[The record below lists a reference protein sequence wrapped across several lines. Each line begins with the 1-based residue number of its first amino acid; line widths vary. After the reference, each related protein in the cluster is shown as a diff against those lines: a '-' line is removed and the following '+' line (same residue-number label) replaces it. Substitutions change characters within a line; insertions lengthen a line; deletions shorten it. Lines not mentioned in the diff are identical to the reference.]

1 MRKLFIPLLLCSA
14 LEANEKNGFFIEAGF
29 ETGLLEGTQTQ
40 EKNYTT
46 TQTTTK
52 TTTNNYN
59 YLPLNSILQRA
70 TNLFKDADISKL
82 SFSSLSPVRA
92 SLDLSG
98 HLTIENFLPYNL
110 NNVKL
115 SFTDAQG
122 NVIDLGVIET
132 LPKQSK
138 IVLSYQQF
146 NETKQVFDNIME
158 EQKKYYEKEA
168 ERRKN
173 KTTSSVSETN
183 REPSFTFPTFEVLST
198 PHSDPNTQRVFEALS
213 KINTNLVMKYSDT
226 NNFESAKDKTEK
238 FTAKT
243 AEEFTNLMLN
253 MIAVLDSQSWGDAI
267 LNAPFEF
274 TDNKQSGECTNKGD
288 SNDNCVYPQKNGL
301 VKSNVDKKYVLDK
314 QSIVNNFRGKTDLDV
329 SLLNGAGVDGLGSNT
344 TPTNNDDGKNYGQ
357 LAVVASALN
366 PQKLFGTDYKTINL
380 ADLRAILHEFSHTK
394 GYTHNGNMTYQRVP
408 VVGSNGQQEKKDD
421 GALKDSDGLPYNVCS
436 LYGGQ
441 GQPSFPSNYP
451 NSIYHNCA
459 DVPAGFLG
467 VTAAVWQQLINQ
479 NALPINFA
487 NLNSQTN
494 YNLNATLNTQDM
506 ANSVIGTI
514 QKTLTATSTT
524 TTTSYHHSKSLQRFR
539 SPLLGINVKI
549 GYQNYFNDFIGLA
562 YYGIIKYNYAK
573 AANQKVQ
580 QLSYGGGIDLLL
592 DFITTYSNKNSP
604 TGIQTRRNF
613 SSSFGIFGGLRG
625 LYNSYYALNKVKGS
639 GNLDAATGL
648 NYRYKHS
655 KYSVGISIPL
665 IQRKASVI
673 SSGSDYT
680 NSFVFNEGAS
690 HFKVFFNYGWV
701 F

>member
-1 MRKLFIPLLLCSA
+1 MRKLFIPLLLFSA

-40 EKNYTT
+40 EKRH
-46 TQTTTK
+46 TTTK
-52 TTTNNYN
+52 NTYATYS
-59 YLPLNSILQRA
+59 YLPTDSVLKRA
-70 TNLFKDADISKL
+70 ANLFTNTEAISKL
-82 SFSSLSPVRA
+82 KFSSLSPVRV
-92 SLDLSG
+92 LYMYNG
-98 HLTIENFLPYNL
+98 QLTIENFLPYNL

-132 LPKQSK
+132 IPKHSK
-138 IVLSYQQF
+138 IVLPG
-146 NETKQVFDNIME
+146 EAFDSL
-158 EQKKYYEKEA
+158 KEA
-168 ERRKN
+168 FDKIGPYTFFLPKFEA
-173 KTTSSVSETN
+173 TSTSI
-183 REPSFTFPTFEVLST
+183 
-198 PHSDPNTQRVFEALS
+198 SDTNTQRVFETLN
-213 KINTNLVMKYSDT
+213 KIKTNLIMKYSNENP
-226 NNFESAKDKTEK
+226 NNFNTCPYNNNGNTKNDCWQN
-238 FTAKT
+238 FTPQT

-274 TDNKQSGECTNKGD
+274 TNKGGEGECDTSKENECVNPGTNGRVDTKVDQQYILNKQG
-288 SNDNCVYPQKNGL
+288 
-301 VKSNVDKKYVLDK
+301 
-314 QSIVNNFRGKTDLDV
+314 IINNFRKKIEID
-329 SLLNGAGVDGLGSNT
+329 
-344 TPTNNDDGKNYGQ
+344 
-357 LAVVASALN
+357 AVVLKNSGVVGLANGYGNDGEYGTLGVEAYALE
-366 PQKLFGTDYKTINL
+366 PQKLFGNNLKTINL
-380 ADLRAILHEFSHTK
+380 ADLRTILHEFSHTK

-408 VVGSNGQQEKKDD
+408 TGQTENGKP
-421 GALKDSDGLPYNVCS
+421 KDSDGLPYNVCS
-436 LYGGQ
+436 LYGGSNQ
-441 GQPSFPSNYP
+441 SAFPSNYP

-479 NALPINFA
+479 NALPINYA
-487 NLNSQTN
+487 NLNAQTN
-494 YNLNATLNTQDM
+494 YNLNASLNTQDL
-506 ANSVIGTI
+506 ANSMLSTI
-514 QKTLTATSTT
+514 QKTFVTSSVTNHYF
-524 TTTSYHHSKSLQRFR
+524 SSASQSFR
-539 SPLLGINVKI
+539 SPILGVNAKI

-562 YYGIIKYNYAK
+562 YYGIIKYNYSK
-573 AANQKVQ
+573 ALNQKFQ

-604 TGIQTRRNF
+604 IGVQTKRNF

-625 LYNSYYALNKVKGS
+625 LYNSYYVLNKVKGS
-639 GNLDAATGL
+639 GNLDVATGL

>member
-1 MRKLFIPLLLCSA
+1 MRKLFTSFLLFST

-40 EKNYTT
+40 EKRH
-46 TQTTTK
+46 TTTK
-52 TTTNNYN
+52 NTYATYN
-59 YLPLNSILQRA
+59 YLPTDTILKRA
-70 TNLFKDADISKL
+70 TNLFTDAKSISQL
-82 SFSSLSPVRA
+82 NFSSLSPVKV
-92 SLDLSG
+92 LYIG
-98 HLTIENFLPYNL
+98 GKLTIENFLPYNL
-110 NNVKL
+110 SNVKL
-115 SFTDAQG
+115 SFTDAQD
-122 NVIDLGVIET
+122 NIIDLGVIET
-132 LPKQSK
+132 IPKHSK
-138 IVLSYQQF
+138 IVLPG
-146 NETKQVFDNIME
+146 EAFDSL
-158 EQKKYYEKEA
+158 KEA
-168 ERRKN
+168 FDKIDPYTFFFPKFEA
-173 KTTSSVSETN
+173 TSTSVS
-183 REPSFTFPTFEVLST
+183 
-198 PHSDPNTQRVFEALS
+198 DANTQRVFETLN
-213 KINTNLVMKYSDT
+213 KIKTNLIMKYSNENPSNFNT
-226 NNFESAKDKTEK
+226 CPYNNNGNTKNDCWQP
-238 FTAKT
+238 FTPQT

-267 LNAPFEF
+267 LNAPFDF
-274 TDNKQSGECTNKGD
+274 TNSSTDCDNDPSKCVNPGINGRVDSKVDQQYVLNKQG
-288 SNDNCVYPQKNGL
+288 
-301 VKSNVDKKYVLDK
+301 
-314 QSIVNNFRGKTDLDV
+314 IVNNFRKKIEID
-329 SLLNGAGVDGLGSNT
+329 
-344 TPTNNDDGKNYGQ
+344 
-357 LAVVASALN
+357 AVVLKNSGVVGLANGYGNDGEYGTLGVEAYALD
-366 PQKLFGTDYKTINL
+366 PTKLFGNNLKTINL
-380 ADLRAILHEFSHTK
+380 ADLRTILHEFSHTK

-408 VVGSNGQQEKKDD
+408 TGQNENGKP
-421 GALKDSDGLPYNVCS
+421 KDSDGLPYNVCS

-441 GQPSFPSNYP
+441 GQSAFPSNYP

-494 YNLNATLNTQDM
+494 YNLNASLNTQDL
-506 ANSVIGTI
+506 ANSMLSTI
-514 QKTLTATSTT
+514 QKTFVTSSVTNHYF
-524 TTTSYHHSKSLQRFR
+524 SSASQNFR
-539 SPLLGINVKI
+539 SPILGVNAKI

-604 TGIQTRRNF
+604 IDIQTRRNF

-639 GNLDAATGL
+639 GNLDVATGL

-665 IQRKASVI
+665 IQRKASIV
-673 SSGSDYT
+673 SSNGDYT
-680 NSFVFNEGAS
+680 NSLVFNEGAS

>member
-1 MRKLFIPLLLCSA
+1 MRKLFTSLLLFSA

-40 EKNYTT
+40 EKRH
-46 TQTTTK
+46 TTTK
-52 TTTNNYN
+52 NTYATYN
-59 YLPLNSILQRA
+59 YLPTDTILKRA
-70 TNLFKDADISKL
+70 ANLFTNAEAISKL
-82 SFSSLSPVRA
+82 KFSSLSPVRV
-92 SLDLSG
+92 LYMYNG
-98 HLTIENFLPYNL
+98 QLTIENFLPYNL

-132 LPKQSK
+132 IPKHSK
-138 IVLSYQQF
+138 IVLPG
-146 NETKQVFDNIME
+146 EAFDSLKIDPYTLFLP
-158 EQKKYYEKEA
+158 KIEA
-168 ERRKN
+168 
-173 KTTSSVSETN
+173 TSTSVS
-183 REPSFTFPTFEVLST
+183 
-198 PHSDPNTQRVFEALS
+198 DANTQRVFETLN
-213 KINTNLVMKYSDT
+213 KIKTNLIVNYRNENK
-226 NNFESAKDKTEK
+226 FKDHENHWEA
-238 FTAKT
+238 FTPQT

-274 TDNKQSGECTNKGD
+274 TNKGGGGECDTSKE
-288 SNDNCVYPQKNGL
+288 NDCVNPGTNGL
-301 VKSNVDKKYVLDK
+301 VNSKVDQQYVLNK
-314 QSIVNNFRGKTDLDV
+314 QDIVNKFRNKADLDV
-329 SLLNGAGVDGLGSNT
+329 VVLKDSGVVGLGSDI
-344 TPTNNDDGKNYGQ
+344 TPSNNDDGKHYGQ
-357 LAVVASALN
+357 LGVVASALD
-366 PQKLFGTDYKTINL
+366 PKKLFGNDLKTIKL
-380 ADLRAILHEFSHTK
+380 EDLRTILHEFSHTK

-408 VVGSNGQQEKKDD
+408 VMKNGQVEKDNNGKP
-421 GALKDSDGLPYNVCS
+421 KDSDGLPYNVCS

-441 GQPSFPSNYP
+441 GQSAFPSNYP

-479 NALPINFA
+479 NALPINYA
-487 NLNSQTN
+487 NLGSQTN
-494 YNLNATLNTQDM
+494 YNLNASLNTQDL
-506 ANSVIGTI
+506 ANSMLSTI
-514 QKTLTATSTT
+514 QKTFVTSSVTNHY
-524 TTTSYHHSKSLQRFR
+524 SSSASQSFR
-539 SPLLGINVKI
+539 SPILGVNAKI

-573 AANQKVQ
+573 AINQKFQ
-580 QLSYGGGIDLLL
+580 QLSYGGGIDLLV

-604 TGIQTRRNF
+604 TGVQTKRNF

-625 LYNSYYALNKVKGS
+625 LYNSYYVLNKVKGS
-639 GNLDAATGL
+639 GNLDVATGL

-665 IQRKASVI
+665 IQRKASVV
-673 SSGSDYT
+673 SRDGDYT

>member
-1 MRKLFIPLLLCSA
+1 MRKLFIPLLLFSA

-40 EKNYTT
+40 EKRH
-46 TQTTTK
+46 TTTK
-52 TTTNNYN
+52 NTYATYN
-59 YLPLNSILQRA
+59 YLPTDAVLKRA
-70 TNLFKDADISKL
+70 ANLFTDAKSISQL
-82 SFSSLSPVRA
+82 NFSSLSPVKV
-92 SLDLSG
+92 LYIG
-98 HLTIENFLPYNL
+98 GKLTIENFLPYNL
-110 NNVKL
+110 SNVKL

-132 LPKQSK
+132 IPKHSK
-138 IVLSYQQF
+138 IVLPG
-146 NETKQVFDNIME
+146 EAFDSL
-158 EQKKYYEKEA
+158 KEA
-168 ERRKN
+168 FDKIGPYTFFLPKFEA
-173 KTTSSVSETN
+173 TSTSI
-183 REPSFTFPTFEVLST
+183 
-198 PHSDPNTQRVFEALS
+198 SDANTQRVFETLNNI
-213 KINTNLVMKYSDT
+213 KTNLIMKYSNENPSNFNT
-226 NNFESAKDKTEK
+226 CPYNNNGNTKNDCWQN
-238 FTAKT
+238 FTPQT

-274 TDNKQSGECTNKGD
+274 TNSSTDCDSDPSKCVNPGVNGRVDTKVDQQYILNKQG
-288 SNDNCVYPQKNGL
+288 
-301 VKSNVDKKYVLDK
+301 
-314 QSIVNNFRGKTDLDV
+314 IINNFRKKIEIDAVVLKNSGVVGLA
-329 SLLNGAGVDGLGSNT
+329 NGYGNDGEYGTLG
-344 TPTNNDDGKNYGQ
+344 
-357 LAVVASALN
+357 VVASALD
-366 PQKLFGTDYKTINL
+366 PKKLFGNDLKTINL
-380 ADLRAILHEFSHTK
+380 ADLRTILHEFSHTK
-394 GYTHNGNMTYQRVP
+394 GYGHNGNMTYQRVP
-408 VVGSNGQQEKKDD
+408 TGQNENGKS
-421 GALKDSDGLPYNVCS
+421 KDSDGLPYNVCS

-441 GQPSFPSNYP
+441 GQSAFPSNYP

-479 NALPINFA
+479 NALPINYA
-487 NLNSQTN
+487 NLSAQTN
-494 YNLNATLNTQDM
+494 YNLNASLNTQDL
-506 ANSVIGTI
+506 ANSMLGTI
-514 QKTLTATSTT
+514 QKTFVTSSVTNHYF
-524 TTTSYHHSKSLQRFR
+524 SSASQSFR
-539 SPLLGINVKI
+539 SPILGVNAKI

-562 YYGIIKYNYAK
+562 YYGIVKYNYSK
-573 AANQKVQ
+573 ALNQKFQ

-604 TGIQTRRNF
+604 IDIQTRRNF

-625 LYNSYYALNKVKGS
+625 LYNSYYVLNKVKGS
-639 GNLDAATGL
+639 GNLDVATGL

-665 IQRKASVI
+665 IQRKASVV

>member
-1 MRKLFIPLLLCSA
+1 MRKLFIPLLLFSA

-40 EKNYTT
+40 EKRH
-46 TQTTTK
+46 TTTK
-52 TTTNNYN
+52 NTYATYS
-59 YLPLNSILQRA
+59 YLPTDAVLKRA
-70 TNLFKDADISKL
+70 ANLFTDAKSISKL
-82 SFSSLSPVRA
+82 NFSSLSPVKV
-92 SLDLSG
+92 LYIG
-98 HLTIENFLPYNL
+98 GKLTIENFLPYNL
-110 NNVKL
+110 SNVKL

-132 LPKQSK
+132 IPKHSK
-138 IVLSYQQF
+138 IVLPG
-146 NETKQVFDNIME
+146 EAFDGLKIDPYTFFLP
-158 EQKKYYEKEA
+158 KFEA
-168 ERRKN
+168 
-173 KTTSSVSETN
+173 TSTSVS
-183 REPSFTFPTFEVLST
+183 
-198 PHSDPNTQRVFEALS
+198 DANTQRVFETLN
-213 KINTNLVMKYSDT
+213 KIKTNLIMKYSNENPSNFNT
-226 NNFESAKDKTEK
+226 CPYNNNGNTKNDCWQP
-238 FTAKT
+238 FTPQT

-253 MIAVLDSQSWGDAI
+253 MIAVLDSQSWGDAV

-274 TDNKQSGECTNKGD
+274 TNSPTDCDNDPSK
-288 SNDNCVYPQKNGL
+288 CVNPGTNGL
-301 VKSNVDKKYVLDK
+301 VDSKVDQQYVLNK
-314 QSIVNNFRGKTDLDV
+314 QGIVNNFRKKIEID
-329 SLLNGAGVDGLGSNT
+329 
-344 TPTNNDDGKNYGQ
+344 
-357 LAVVASALN
+357 AVVLKNSGVVGLANGYGNDGEYGTLGVEAYALD
-366 PQKLFGTDYKTINL
+366 PKKLFGNDLKTIKL
-380 ADLRAILHEFSHTK
+380 EDLRTILHEFSHTK

-408 VVGSNGQQEKKDD
+408 VTKDGQVEKDNNGKP
-421 GALKDSDGLPYNVCS
+421 KDSDGLPYNVCS
-436 LYGGQ
+436 LYGGSN
-441 GQPSFPSNYP
+441 QPAFPSNYP

-494 YNLNATLNTQDM
+494 YNLNASLNTQDL
-506 ANSVIGTI
+506 ANSMLSTI
-514 QKTLTATSTT
+514 QKTFVTSSVTNHYF
-524 TTTSYHHSKSLQRFR
+524 SSASQSFR
-539 SPLLGINVKI
+539 SPILGVNAKI

-562 YYGIIKYNYAK
+562 YYGIVKYNYSK
-573 AANQKVQ
+573 ALDQKFQ
-580 QLSYGGGIDLLL
+580 QLSYGGGIDLLV
-592 DFITTYSNKNSP
+592 DFITTYSNKNNP

-639 GNLDAATGL
+639 GNLDVATGL

-665 IQRKASVI
+665 IQRKASVV
-673 SSGSDYT
+673 SSNGDYT

>member
-1 MRKLFIPLLLCSA
+1 MRKLFTSFLLFSA

-40 EKNYTT
+40 EKRH
-46 TQTTTK
+46 TTTK
-52 TTTNNYN
+52 NTYATYN
-59 YLPLNSILQRA
+59 YLPTDTILKRA
-70 TNLFKDADISKL
+70 ANLFTDAKSISQL
-82 SFSSLSPVRA
+82 NFSSLSPVKV
-92 SLDLSG
+92 LYIG
-98 HLTIENFLPYNL
+98 GKLTIENFLPYNL

-122 NVIDLGVIET
+122 NIIDLGVIET
-132 LPKQSK
+132 IPKHSK
-138 IVLSYQQF
+138 IVLPG
-146 NETKQVFDNIME
+146 EAFDSL
-158 EQKKYYEKEA
+158 KEA
-168 ERRKN
+168 FDKIDPYTFFFPKFEA
-173 KTTSSVSETN
+173 TSTSVS
-183 REPSFTFPTFEVLST
+183 
-198 PHSDPNTQRVFEALS
+198 DANTQRVFETLN
-213 KINTNLVMKYSDT
+213 KIKTNLIMKYSNENPSNFNT
-226 NNFESAKDKTEK
+226 CPYNNNGNTKNDCWQP
-238 FTAKT
+238 FTPQT

-267 LNAPFEF
+267 LNAPFDF
-274 TDNKQSGECTNKGD
+274 TNSSTDCDNDPSKCVNPGINGRVDSKVDQQYVLNKQG
-288 SNDNCVYPQKNGL
+288 
-301 VKSNVDKKYVLDK
+301 
-314 QSIVNNFRGKTDLDV
+314 IVNNFRKKIEID
-329 SLLNGAGVDGLGSNT
+329 
-344 TPTNNDDGKNYGQ
+344 
-357 LAVVASALN
+357 AVVLKNSGVVGLANGYGNDGEYGTLGVEAYALE
-366 PQKLFGTDYKTINL
+366 PTKLFGNNLKTINL
-380 ADLRAILHEFSHTK
+380 EDLRTILHEFSHTK
-394 GYTHNGNMTYQRVP
+394 GYGHNGNMTYQRVP
-408 VVGSNGQQEKKDD
+408 TGQNENGKP
-421 GALKDSDGLPYNVCS
+421 KDSDGLPYNVCS

-441 GQPSFPSNYP
+441 GQSAFPSNYP

-487 NLNSQTN
+487 NLGSQTN
-494 YNLNATLNTQDM
+494 YNLNASLNTQDLV
-506 ANSVIGTI
+506 NSMLSTI
-514 QKTLTATSTT
+514 QKTFVTSSVTNHYF
-524 TTTSYHHSKSLQRFR
+524 SSASQNFR
-539 SPLLGINVKI
+539 SPILGVNAKI

-573 AANQKVQ
+573 ASSEKVQ

-604 TGIQTRRNF
+604 INIQTRRNF

-625 LYNSYYALNKVKGS
+625 LYNSYYVLNKVKGS
-639 GNLDAATGL
+639 GNLDVATGL

-665 IQRKASVI
+665 IQRKASIV
-673 SSGSDYT
+673 SSGGDYT

>member
-1 MRKLFIPLLLCSA
+1 MRKLFTSFLLFSA

-40 EKNYTT
+40 EKRH
-46 TQTTTK
+46 TTTK
-52 TTTNNYN
+52 NTYATYN
-59 YLPLNSILQRA
+59 YLPTDAVLKRA
-70 TNLFKDADISKL
+70 ANLFTDAKSISQL
-82 SFSSLSPVRA
+82 NFSSLSPVKV
-92 SLDLSG
+92 LYIG
-98 HLTIENFLPYNL
+98 GKLTIENFLPYNL

-122 NVIDLGVIET
+122 NIINLGVIET
-132 LPKQSK
+132 IPKHSK
-138 IVLSYQQF
+138 IVLPGGA
-146 NETKQVFDNIME
+146 FDSL
-158 EQKKYYEKEA
+158 KEA
-168 ERRKN
+168 FDKIDPYTFFLPKFEA
-173 KTTSSVSETN
+173 TSTSVS
-183 REPSFTFPTFEVLST
+183 
-198 PHSDPNTQRVFEALS
+198 DANTQRVFETLN
-213 KINTNLVMKYSDT
+213 KIKTNLIMKYSNENPSNFNT
-226 NNFESAKDKTEK
+226 CPYNNNGNTKNDCWQP
-238 FTAKT
+238 FTPQT

-267 LNAPFEF
+267 LNAPFDF
-274 TDNKQSGECTNKGD
+274 TNSSTDCDNDPSKCVNPGINGRVD
-288 SNDNCVYPQKNGL
+288 SK
-301 VKSNVDKKYVLDK
+301 VDQKYVLNK
-314 QSIVNNFRGKTDLDV
+314 QGIVNNFRKKIEID
-329 SLLNGAGVDGLGSNT
+329 
-344 TPTNNDDGKNYGQ
+344 
-357 LAVVASALN
+357 AVVLKNSGVVGLANGYGNDGEYGTLGVEAYALD
-366 PQKLFGTDYKTINL
+366 PTKLFGNNLKTINL
-380 ADLRAILHEFSHTK
+380 ADLRTILHEFSHTK
-394 GYTHNGNMTYQRVP
+394 GYGHNGNMTYQRVP
-408 VVGSNGQQEKKDD
+408 TGQNENGKP
-421 GALKDSDGLPYNVCS
+421 KDSDGLPYNVCS

-441 GQPSFPSNYP
+441 GQSAFPSNYP

-487 NLNSQTN
+487 NLGSQTN
-494 YNLNATLNTQDM
+494 YNLNASLNTQDL
-506 ANSVIGTI
+506 ANSMLSTI
-514 QKTLTATSTT
+514 QKTFVTSSVTNHYF
-524 TTTSYHHSKSLQRFR
+524 SSASQSFR
-539 SPLLGINVKI
+539 SPILGVNAKI

-580 QLSYGGGIDLLL
+580 QLSYGGGIDLLV

-639 GNLDAATGL
+639 GNLDVATGL

-665 IQRKASVI
+665 IQRKASVV
-673 SSGSDYT
+673 SSDGDYT

>member
-1 MRKLFIPLLLCSA
+1 MKKLFIPLLLFSA

-40 EKNYTT
+40 EKRH
-46 TQTTTK
+46 TTTK
-52 TTTNNYN
+52 NTYATYN
-59 YLPLNSILQRA
+59 YLPTDTILKRA
-70 TNLFKDADISKL
+70 ANLFTDAKSISQL
-82 SFSSLSPVRA
+82 NFSSLSPVRA
-92 SLDLSG
+92 SASMLNGS
-98 HLTIENFLPYNL
+98 LTIENFLPYNL

-115 SFTDAQG
+115 SLKDAQG

-132 LPKQSK
+132 IPKHSK
-138 IVLSYQQF
+138 IVLPEKLFDGLKQIGPYIFQQI
-146 NETKQVFDNIME
+146 EVSSTQV
-158 EQKKYYEKEA
+158 
-168 ERRKN
+168 
-173 KTTSSVSETN
+173 
-183 REPSFTFPTFEVLST
+183 
-198 PHSDPNTQRVFEALS
+198 SDTNTQRVFETLNNI
-213 KINTNLVMKYSDT
+213 KTNLVMKYLD
-226 NNFESAKDKTEK
+226 NNPFANCGNQNKNDCWQN
-238 FTAKT
+238 FTPQT

-274 TDNKQSGECTNKGD
+274 TNKGEGGECDTSKENE
-288 SNDNCVYPQKNGL
+288 CVNPGTNGL
-301 VKSNVDKKYVLDK
+301 VNSQDAKKYVLK
-314 QSIVNNFRGKTDLDV
+314 PQEIVDNFRSKTDL
-329 SLLNGAGVDGLGSNT
+329 GVVVLKSSEIVGLGNDI
-344 TPTNNDDGKNYGQ
+344 TPSDNDDGKRYGQ
-357 LAVVASALN
+357 LGVVASALD
-366 PQKLFGTDYKTINL
+366 PKKLFGNDLKTINL
-380 ADLRAILHEFSHTK
+380 ADLRTILHEFSHTK

-408 VVGSNGQQEKKDD
+408 TGQNENGKP
-421 GALKDSDGLPYNVCS
+421 KDSDGLPYNVCS
-436 LYGGQ
+436 LYGGSN
-441 GQPSFPSNYP
+441 QPAFPSNYP

-479 NALPINFA
+479 NALPINYA

-494 YNLNATLNTQDM
+494 YNLNASLNTQDL
-506 ANSVIGTI
+506 ANSMLSTI
-514 QKTLTATSTT
+514 QKTFVTSSVTNHYF
-524 TTTSYHHSKSLQRFR
+524 SSASQSFR
-539 SPLLGINVKI
+539 SPILGVNAKI

-562 YYGIIKYNYAK
+562 YYGIVKYNYSK
-573 AANQKVQ
+573 ALNQKFQ

-604 TGIQTRRNF
+604 TGVQTKRNF

-625 LYNSYYALNKVKGS
+625 LYNSYYVLNKVKGS
-639 GNLDAATGL
+639 GNLDVATGL

-665 IQRKASVI
+665 IQRKASVV

>member
-1 MRKLFIPLLLCSA
+1 MRKLFIPLLLFSA

-40 EKNYTT
+40 EKRH
-46 TQTTTK
+46 TTTK
-52 TTTNNYN
+52 NTYATYN
-59 YLPLNSILQRA
+59 YLPTDTILKRA
-70 TNLFKDADISKL
+70 ANLFTNAEAISKL
-82 SFSSLSPVRA
+82 KFSSLSPVRV
-92 SLDLSG
+92 LYMYNG
-98 HLTIENFLPYNL
+98 QLTIENFLPYNL
-110 NNVKL
+110 SNVKL

-132 LPKQSK
+132 IPKHSK
-138 IVLSYQQF
+138 IVLPG
-146 NETKQVFDNIME
+146 EAFDSLKIDPYTLFLP
-158 EQKKYYEKEA
+158 KIEA
-168 ERRKN
+168 
-173 KTTSSVSETN
+173 TSTSVS
-183 REPSFTFPTFEVLST
+183 
-198 PHSDPNTQRVFEALS
+198 DANTQRVFETLN
-213 KINTNLVMKYSDT
+213 KIKTDLVVNYRNENK
-226 NNFESAKDKTEK
+226 FEGHQNHWEA
-238 FTAKT
+238 FTPQT

-267 LNAPFEF
+267 LNAPFDF
-274 TDNKQSGECTNKGD
+274 TNKGGEECD
-288 SNDNCVYPQKNGL
+288 TGKENECVNPGTNGR
-301 VKSNVDKKYVLDK
+301 VNSQNASYVLNK
-314 QSIVNNFRGKTDLDV
+314 QDIVNKFRNKADLDV
-329 SLLNGAGVDGLGSNT
+329 VVLKDSGVVGLGSDI
-344 TPTNNDDGKNYGQ
+344 TPSNNDDGKHYGQ
-357 LAVVASALN
+357 LGVVASALDLK
-366 PQKLFGTDYKTINL
+366 KLFGNNLKTINL
-380 ADLRAILHEFSHTK
+380 QDLRTILHEFSHTK

-408 VVGSNGQQEKKDD
+408 TGQNENGKP
-421 GALKDSDGLPYNVCS
+421 KDSDGLPYNVCS

-441 GQPSFPSNYP
+441 GQSAFPSNYP

-487 NLNSQTN
+487 NLGSQTN
-494 YNLNATLNTQDM
+494 YNLNASLNTQDL
-506 ANSVIGTI
+506 ANSMLSTI
-514 QKTLTATSTT
+514 QKTFVTSSVTNHYF
-524 TTTSYHHSKSLQRFR
+524 SSASQNFR
-539 SPLLGINVKI
+539 SPILGVNAKI

-580 QLSYGGGIDLLL
+580 QLSYGGGIDLLV
-592 DFITTYSNKNSP
+592 DFITTYSNKNNP
-604 TGIQTRRNF
+604 IDIQTRRNF

-625 LYNSYYALNKVKGS
+625 LYNSYYALNKVKRS
-639 GNLDAATGL
+639 GNLDVATGL

-665 IQRKASVI
+665 IQRKASIV
-673 SSGSDYT
+673 SSDGDYT

>member
-1 MRKLFIPLLLCSA
+1 MRKLFTSFLLFSA

-40 EKNYTT
+40 E
-46 TQTTTK
+46 QRRTTTK
-52 TTTNNYN
+52 NTYATYN
-59 YLPLNSILQRA
+59 YLPTDTILKRA
-70 TNLFKDADISKL
+70 ANLFTNAEAISKL
-82 SFSSLSPVRA
+82 KFSSLSPVRV
-92 SLDLSG
+92 LYMLNG
-98 HLTIENFLPYNL
+98 QLTIENFLPYNL
-110 NNVKL
+110 SNVKL

-132 LPKQSK
+132 IPKHSK
-138 IVLSYQQF
+138 IVLPGEAF
-146 NETKQVFDNIME
+146 NSLKVDPYTLFLPKI
-158 EQKKYYEKEA
+158 EA
-168 ERRKN
+168 
-173 KTTSSVSETN
+173 TSTSVS
-183 REPSFTFPTFEVLST
+183 
-198 PHSDPNTQRVFEALS
+198 DANTQRVFETLN
-213 KINTNLVMKYSDT
+213 KIKTDLVVNYRNENK
-226 NNFESAKDKTEK
+226 FKDHENHWEA
-238 FTAKT
+238 FTPQT

-267 LNAPFEF
+267 LNAPFDF
-274 TDNKQSGECTNKGD
+274 TNSSTDCDNDPSKCVNPGTNGRVNSQNASYVLNKQD
-288 SNDNCVYPQKNGL
+288 
-301 VKSNVDKKYVLDK
+301 
-314 QSIVNNFRGKTDLDV
+314 IVNKFRNKADLDV
-329 SLLNGAGVDGLGSNT
+329 VVLKDSGVVGLGSDI
-344 TPTNNDDGKNYGQ
+344 TPSNNDDGKHYGQ
-357 LAVVASALN
+357 LGVVASALD
-366 PQKLFGTDYKTINL
+366 PKKLFGNNLKTINL
-380 ADLRAILHEFSHTK
+380 EDLRTILHEFSHTK
-394 GYTHNGNMTYQRVP
+394 GYGHNGNMTYQRVP
-408 VVGSNGQQEKKDD
+408 TGQNENGKP
-421 GALKDSDGLPYNVCS
+421 KDSDGLPYNVCS

-441 GQPSFPSNYP
+441 GQSAFPSNYP

-487 NLNSQTN
+487 NLGSQTN
-494 YNLNATLNTQDM
+494 YNLNASLNTQDL
-506 ANSVIGTI
+506 ANSMLSTI
-514 QKTLTATSTT
+514 QKTFVTSSVTNHY
-524 TTTSYHHSKSLQRFR
+524 SSSASQNFR
-539 SPLLGINVKI
+539 SPILGVNAKI

-580 QLSYGGGIDLLL
+580 QLSYGGGIDLLV

-604 TGIQTRRNF
+604 IDIQTRRNF

-639 GNLDAATGL
+639 GNLDVATGL

-665 IQRKASVI
+665 IQRKASVV
-673 SSGSDYT
+673 SSGGDYT

>member
-40 EKNYTT
+40 EKRH
-46 TQTTTK
+46 TTTK
-52 TTTNNYN
+52 NTYATYN
-59 YLPLNSILQRA
+59 YLPTDAVLKRA
-70 TNLFKDADISKL
+70 ANLFTDAKSISQL
-82 SFSSLSPVRA
+82 NFSSLSPVKV
-92 SLDLSG
+92 LYIG
-98 HLTIENFLPYNL
+98 GKLTIENFLPYNL
-110 NNVKL
+110 SNVKI

-132 LPKQSK
+132 IPKHSK
-138 IVLSYQQF
+138 IVLPG
-146 NETKQVFDNIME
+146 EAFDSL
-158 EQKKYYEKEA
+158 KEA
-168 ERRKN
+168 FDKIDPYTFFLPKFEA
-173 KTTSSVSETN
+173 TSTSVS
-183 REPSFTFPTFEVLST
+183 
-198 PHSDPNTQRVFEALS
+198 DANTQRVFETLN
-213 KINTNLVMKYSDT
+213 KIKTNLIMKYSNENPRNFDT
-226 NNFESAKDKTEK
+226 CPYNNNGNTKNDCWQP
-238 FTAKT
+238 FTPQA

-274 TDNKQSGECTNKGD
+274 TNSSTDCDNDPSKCVNPGINGRVD
-288 SNDNCVYPQKNGL
+288 SK
-301 VKSNVDKKYVLDK
+301 VDQKYVLNK
-314 QSIVNNFRGKTDLDV
+314 QGIVNNFRKKIEID
-329 SLLNGAGVDGLGSNT
+329 
-344 TPTNNDDGKNYGQ
+344 
-357 LAVVASALN
+357 AVVLKNSGVVGLANGYGNDGEYGTLGVEAYALE
-366 PQKLFGTDYKTINL
+366 PQKLFGNNLKTINL
-380 ADLRAILHEFSHTK
+380 QDLRTILHEFSHTK

-408 VVGSNGQQEKKDD
+408 TGQNENGKP
-421 GALKDSDGLPYNVCS
+421 KDSDGLPYNVCS

-487 NLNSQTN
+487 NLSNQTN
-494 YNLNATLNTQDM
+494 YNLNASLNTQDL
-506 ANSVIGTI
+506 ANSMLGTI
-514 QKTLTATSTT
+514 QKTFVTSSVTNHYF
-524 TTTSYHHSKSLQRFR
+524 SSASQSFR
-539 SPLLGINVKI
+539 SPILGVNAKI

-573 AANQKVQ
+573 ASSEKVQ

-604 TGIQTRRNF
+604 IDIQTRRNF

-625 LYNSYYALNKVKGS
+625 LYNSYYVLNKVKGS
-639 GNLDAATGL
+639 GNLDVATGL

-665 IQRKASVI
+665 IQRKASVV

>member
-1 MRKLFIPLLLCSA
+1 MRKLFTSLLLFSA

-40 EKNYTT
+40 EKRH
-46 TQTTTK
+46 TTTK
-52 TTTNNYN
+52 NTYATYD
-59 YLPLNSILQRA
+59 YLPTDSVLKRA
-70 TNLFKDADISKL
+70 ANLFTDAKSISQL
-82 SFSSLSPVRA
+82 NFSSLSPVKV
-92 SLDLSG
+92 LYIG
-98 HLTIENFLPYNL
+98 GKLTIENFLPYNL
-110 NNVKL
+110 SNMKL

-132 LPKQSK
+132 IPKHSK
-138 IVLSYQQF
+138 IVLPG
-146 NETKQVFDNIME
+146 EAFDSL
-158 EQKKYYEKEA
+158 KEA
-168 ERRKN
+168 FDKIGPYTFFFPKFEA
-173 KTTSSVSETN
+173 TSTSI
-183 REPSFTFPTFEVLST
+183 
-198 PHSDPNTQRVFEALS
+198 SDTNTQRVFETLN
-213 KINTNLVMKYSDT
+213 KIKTNLIMKYSNENPSNFNT
-226 NNFESAKDKTEK
+226 CPYNNNGNTKNDCWQN
-238 FTAKT
+238 FTPQT

-274 TDNKQSGECTNKGD
+274 TNSSTDCDSDPSKCVNPGVNGRVDSKVDQQYILNKQG
-288 SNDNCVYPQKNGL
+288 
-301 VKSNVDKKYVLDK
+301 
-314 QSIVNNFRGKTDLDV
+314 IINNFRKKIEID
-329 SLLNGAGVDGLGSNT
+329 
-344 TPTNNDDGKNYGQ
+344 
-357 LAVVASALN
+357 AVVLKNSGVVGLANGYGNDGEYGTLGVEAYALE
-366 PQKLFGTDYKTINL
+366 PQKLFGNDLKTINL
-380 ADLRAILHEFSHTK
+380 ADLRTILHEFSHTK

-408 VVGSNGQQEKKDD
+408 TGQSENGKP
-421 GALKDSDGLPYNVCS
+421 KDSDGLPYNVCS
-436 LYGGQ
+436 LYGGSN
-441 GQPSFPSNYP
+441 QPAFPSNYP

-479 NALPINFA
+479 NALPINYA
-487 NLNSQTN
+487 NLSAQTN
-494 YNLNATLNTQDM
+494 YNLNASLNTQDL
-506 ANSVIGTI
+506 ANSMLSTI
-514 QKTLTATSTT
+514 QKTFVTSSVTNHYFSS
-524 TTTSYHHSKSLQRFR
+524 TSQSFR
-539 SPLLGINVKI
+539 SPILGVNAKI

-562 YYGIIKYNYAK
+562 YYGIVKYNYSK
-573 AANQKVQ
+573 ALNQKFQ

-604 TGIQTRRNF
+604 IGIQTRRNF

-625 LYNSYYALNKVKGS
+625 LYNSYYVLNKVKGS
-639 GNLDAATGL
+639 GNLDVATGL

-665 IQRKASVI
+665 IQRKAKVV

>member
-29 ETGLLEGTQTQ
+29 ETGLLEGAQTQ
-40 EKNYTT
+40 EKRH
-46 TQTTTK
+46 TTTK
-52 TTTNNYN
+52 NTYATYN
-59 YLPLNSILQRA
+59 YLPTDAVLKRA
-70 TNLFKDADISKL
+70 ANLFTDAKSISQL
-82 SFSSLSPVRA
+82 NFSSLSPVKV
-92 SLDLSG
+92 LYIG
-98 HLTIENFLPYNL
+98 GKLTIENFLPYNL
-110 NNVKL
+110 SNVKL

-132 LPKQSK
+132 IPKHSK
-138 IVLSYQQF
+138 IVLPG
-146 NETKQVFDNIME
+146 EAFDSL
-158 EQKKYYEKEA
+158 KEA
-168 ERRKN
+168 FD
-173 KTTSSVSETN
+173 KTDPYTFFLPKFEATSTSVS
-183 REPSFTFPTFEVLST
+183 
-198 PHSDPNTQRVFEALS
+198 DANTQRVFETLN
-213 KINTNLVMKYSDT
+213 KIKTNLIMKYSSENPSNFNT
-226 NNFESAKDKTEK
+226 CPYNNNGNTKNDCWQP
-238 FTAKT
+238 FTPQT

-267 LNAPFEF
+267 LNAPFDF
-274 TDNKQSGECTNKGD
+274 TNSSTDCDNDPSKCVNPGINGRVDSKVDQQYVLNKQG
-288 SNDNCVYPQKNGL
+288 
-301 VKSNVDKKYVLDK
+301 
-314 QSIVNNFRGKTDLDV
+314 IVNNFRKKIEID
-329 SLLNGAGVDGLGSNT
+329 
-344 TPTNNDDGKNYGQ
+344 
-357 LAVVASALN
+357 AVVLKNSGVVGLANGYGNDGEYGTLGVEAYALE
-366 PQKLFGTDYKTINL
+366 PQKLFGNNLKTINL
-380 ADLRAILHEFSHTK
+380 EDLRTILHEFSHTK
-394 GYTHNGNMTYQRVP
+394 GYGHNGNMTYQRVP
-408 VVGSNGQQEKKDD
+408 TGQNENGKP
-421 GALKDSDGLPYNVCS
+421 KDSDGLPYNVCS

-441 GQPSFPSNYP
+441 GQGAFPSNYP

-487 NLNSQTN
+487 NLGSQTN
-494 YNLNATLNTQDM
+494 YNLNASLNTQDL
-506 ANSVIGTI
+506 ANSMLSTI
-514 QKTLTATSTT
+514 QKTFVTSSVTNHYF
-524 TTTSYHHSKSLQRFR
+524 SSASQNFR
-539 SPLLGINVKI
+539 SPILGVNAKI

-604 TGIQTRRNF
+604 IDIQTRRNF

-639 GNLDAATGL
+639 GNLDVATGL

-665 IQRKASVI
+665 IQRKASIV
-673 SSGSDYT
+673 SSNGDYT
-680 NSFVFNEGAS
+680 NSLVFNEGAS

>member
-40 EKNYTT
+40 EKRH
-46 TQTTTK
+46 TTTK
-52 TTTNNYN
+52 NTYATYN
-59 YLPLNSILQRA
+59 YLPTDTILKRA
-70 TNLFKDADISKL
+70 ANLFTDAKSISQL
-82 SFSSLSPVRA
+82 NFSSLSPVKV
-92 SLDLSG
+92 LYIG
-98 HLTIENFLPYNL
+98 GKLTIENFLPYNL
-110 NNVKL
+110 SNVKL

-122 NVIDLGVIET
+122 NMIDLGVIET
-132 LPKQSK
+132 IPKHSK
-138 IVLSYQQF
+138 IVLPGDA
-146 NETKQVFDNIME
+146 FDSL
-158 EQKKYYEKEA
+158 KEA
-168 ERRKN
+168 FDKIAPYTFFIPKFEA
-173 KTTSSVSETN
+173 TSTSVS
-183 REPSFTFPTFEVLST
+183 
-198 PHSDPNTQRVFEALS
+198 DANTQRVFETLN
-213 KINTNLVMKYSDT
+213 KIKTNLIMKYSNENP
-226 NNFESAKDKTEK
+226 NNFNTCPYNNNGNTKNDCWQP
-238 FTAKT
+238 FTPQT

-274 TDNKQSGECTNKGD
+274 TNSSTDCDNDPSKCVNPGINGRVDSKVDQQYVLNKQG
-288 SNDNCVYPQKNGL
+288 
-301 VKSNVDKKYVLDK
+301 
-314 QSIVNNFRGKTDLDV
+314 IVNNFRKKIEID
-329 SLLNGAGVDGLGSNT
+329 
-344 TPTNNDDGKNYGQ
+344 
-357 LAVVASALN
+357 AVVLKNSGVVGLANGYGNDGEYGTLGVEAYALD
-366 PQKLFGTDYKTINL
+366 PTKLFGNNLKTINL
-380 ADLRAILHEFSHTK
+380 ADLRTILHEFSHTK
-394 GYTHNGNMTYQRVP
+394 GYGHNGNMTYQRVP
-408 VVGSNGQQEKKDD
+408 TGQNENGKP
-421 GALKDSDGLPYNVCS
+421 KDSDGLPYNVCS

-441 GQPSFPSNYP
+441 GQSAFPSNYP

-487 NLNSQTN
+487 NLGSQTN
-494 YNLNATLNTQDM
+494 YNLNASLNTQDL
-506 ANSVIGTI
+506 ANSMLSTI
-514 QKTLTATSTT
+514 QKTFVTSSVTNHYF
-524 TTTSYHHSKSLQRFR
+524 SSASQSFR
-539 SPLLGINVKI
+539 SPILGVNAKI

-604 TGIQTRRNF
+604 IDIQTRRNF

-639 GNLDAATGL
+639 GNLDVATGL

-665 IQRKASVI
+665 IQRKASIV
-673 SSGSDYT
+673 SSNGDYT
-680 NSFVFNEGAS
+680 NSLVFNEGAS